1 MKELNLV
8 KEVSFGNK
16 EENRIWENWAKYS
29 LRSGEELLNI
39 VYGPFREEF
48 QKMALFLLL
57 APDTAFAPFYW
68 KGRELFH
75 FLYTEVDFKKVE
87 TGLRAHAAYWLTKF
101 IDFTKSHWDD
111 CDHKTVLL
119 DAYNKYILQLLF
131 VLPVEDNQAE
141 TLFQYF
147 SINDIAF
154 WFVNHQNS
162 SGYNPLLAL
171 WKNHQINERWKRIAD
186 AEMRR
191 VIKEERRG
199 EREPRQSYEDALRC
213 YVKHLQSLL
222 LKHSFPYSKDFLA
235 DQISFLIS
243 LEVYDQYLIQPESIG
258 LLLNLL
264 ADEKYGDLR
273 QRLIRFAVLRDNNFK
288 VNDEQTEKSALTIL
302 ADCDGQVAE
311 IVKTCLA
318 VYHTDQQS
326 QKEKREEVQKIN
338 EALLAPMRRPADLP
352 PCQNQS
358 EQ

>member
-1 MKELNLV
+1 MKEFDWIKDV
-8 KEVSFGNK
+8 FFGSQ
-16 EENRIWENWAKYS
+16 EEDQVWENWAKSYF
-29 LRSGEELLNI
+29 RSSDELLNM

-48 QKMALFLLL
+48 QKRALFLLL
-57 APDTAFAPFYW
+57 IPDTALAPFYW
-68 KGRELFH
+68 KGGEPFH

-101 IDFTKSHWDD
+101 IDFTKSHWADS
-111 CDHKTVLL
+111 DHKIVLL
-119 DAYNKYILQLLF
+119 DAYNKYILQLLA

-141 TLFQYF
+141 ILFQYF
-147 SINDIAF
+147 SINDIAS

-171 WKNHQINERWKRIAD
+171 WKNHQINERWKKMAD
-186 AEMRR
+186 AQMRQIIR
-191 VIKEERRG
+191 SELRG
-199 EREPRQSYEDALRC
+199 ERVPHQDYEEALRC
-213 YVKHLQSLL
+213 YTKHIQSILFEYHL
-222 LKHSFPYSKDFLA
+222 PYSKELLA
-235 DQISFLIS
+235 DQLSFLVD

-258 LLLNLL
+258 NFLGIFTGPTYH
-264 ADEKYGDLR
+264 DFR

-288 VNDEQTEKSALTIL
+288 VDNEQTEKSALTIL

-318 VYHTDQQS
+318 AYRTYQKS
-326 QKEKREEVQKIN
+326 QKEKREEVQKLN
-338 EALLAPMRRPADLP
+338 ETLLAPMRKPADLP